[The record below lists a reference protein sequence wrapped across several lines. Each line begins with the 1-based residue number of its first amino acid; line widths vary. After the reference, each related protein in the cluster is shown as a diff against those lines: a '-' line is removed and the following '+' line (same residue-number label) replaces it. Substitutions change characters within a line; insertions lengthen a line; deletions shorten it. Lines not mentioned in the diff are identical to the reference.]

1 MGTART
7 GPTARVAAIPNRGL
21 PYRHGRASGLLLG
34 SLARGAARQIREGS
48 RTERLVRRHFWSA
61 VLTDIQ
67 FWVPVIV
74 LALGTGLLLSL
85 R

>member
-1 MGTART
+1 M
-7 GPTARVAAIPNRGL
+7 
-21 PYRHGRASGLLLG
+21 
-34 SLARGAARQIREGS
+34 
-48 RTERLVRRHFWSA
+48 RLHLRSA

-74 LALGTGLLLSL
+74 LALGTGLLLAL

>member
-1 MGTART
+1 MEQ
-7 GPTARVAAIPNRGL
+7 L
-21 PYRHGRASGLLLG
+21 MS
-34 SLARGAARQIREGS
+34 
-48 RTERLVRRHFWSA
+48 RHFWFA

-74 LALGTGLLLSL
+74 LALGTGPLLAV

>member
-1 MGTART
+1 M
-7 GPTARVAAIPNRGL
+7 
-21 PYRHGRASGLLLG
+21 
-34 SLARGAARQIREGS
+34 
-48 RTERLVRRHFWSA
+48 RRSFWSA

-74 LALGTGLLLSL
+74 LAFGVGLLMSL

>member
-1 MGTART
+1 MR
-7 GPTARVAAIPNRGL
+7 P
-21 PYRHGRASGLLLG
+21 
-34 SLARGAARQIREGS
+34 
-48 RTERLVRRHFWSA
+48 HFWSA

-74 LALGTGLLLSL
+74 LALGTGLLLAL